1 MTMLNVYFQETCT
14 HISVA
19 RGAYNELVETL
30 TIENCKRVFNR
41 RHIKN
46 NKGEDMVSDE
56 QVYLRKDII
65 ITNDDMILFA
75 DSKVKFPILK
85 ITKPRAFINAY
96 GHTEVF
102 LNAVGN

>member
-14 HISVA
+14 HIAVA
-19 RGAYNELVETL
+19 RDANNEIIKTN
-30 TIENCKRVFNR
+30 TTENCKIVFRR

-46 NKGEDMVSDE
+46 NKGEDAVSDT
-56 QVYLRKDII
+56 QIYLRKDIT
-65 ITNDDMILFA
+65 ITNDDMIKFA
-75 DSKVKFPILK
+75 DSDTEFPVLK
-85 ITKPRAFINAY
+85 IEKPRAFINAY